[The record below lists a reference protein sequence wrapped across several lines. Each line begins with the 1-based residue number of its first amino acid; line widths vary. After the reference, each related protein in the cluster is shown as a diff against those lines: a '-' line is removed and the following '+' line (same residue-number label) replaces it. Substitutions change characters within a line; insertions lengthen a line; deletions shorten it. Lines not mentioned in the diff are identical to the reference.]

1 MVLCK
6 ILHLLVR
13 DVSGN
18 ITCMLSMKKE
28 VGVRFFA
35 QHLYHILENSLNGL
49 KSTILSVFK
58 R

>member
-6 ILHLLVR
+6 MLHLLVR

-18 ITCMLSMKKE
+18 IMCMLSMKWE

-35 QHLYHILENSLNGL
+35 QHLYHILENSLN
-49 KSTILSVFK
+49 
-58 R
+58 